1 MKIKFSDVKIGD
13 NFTHELL
20 DRVMIKLNDE
30 AYGFS
35 MSNAKNIKENHKDLQ
50 KVFIAKIE
58 PNTPLAETLVD
69 VKEW

>member
-13 NFTHELL
+13 DFIHELR

-35 MSNAKNIKENHKDLQ
+35 MSNAKNIKENHKDFQ
-50 KVFIAKIE
+50 KVFTTRIE
-58 PNTPLAETLVD
+58 PNTP
-69 VKEW
+69 